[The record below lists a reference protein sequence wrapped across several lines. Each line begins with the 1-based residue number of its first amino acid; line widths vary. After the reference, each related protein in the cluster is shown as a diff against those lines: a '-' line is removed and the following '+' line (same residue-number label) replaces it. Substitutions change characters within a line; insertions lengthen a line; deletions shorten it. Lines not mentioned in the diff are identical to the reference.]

1 MFGLRKIHFTHQK
14 VNLSKV
20 KFKLSVLWALPAH
33 ACGLW

>member
-14 VNLSKV
+14 VNFSKV